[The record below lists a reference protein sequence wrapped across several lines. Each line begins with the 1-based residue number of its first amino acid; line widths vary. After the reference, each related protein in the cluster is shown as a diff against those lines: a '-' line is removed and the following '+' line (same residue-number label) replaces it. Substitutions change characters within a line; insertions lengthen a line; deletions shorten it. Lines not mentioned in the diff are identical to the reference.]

1 MERERRKRRKREGRM
16 KRSKE
21 GKRAGRKERREGG
34 RKEERGREGGRQKV
48 QRWTANCNHHFM
60 VYRNVKIL
68 HISNIHIFKGTA

>member
-34 RKEERGREGGRQKV
+34 RKEERGREGGKRCRDGQL
-48 QRWTANCNHHFM
+48 
-60 VYRNVKIL
+60 IIII
-68 HISNIHIFKGTA
+68 ISWCIGM